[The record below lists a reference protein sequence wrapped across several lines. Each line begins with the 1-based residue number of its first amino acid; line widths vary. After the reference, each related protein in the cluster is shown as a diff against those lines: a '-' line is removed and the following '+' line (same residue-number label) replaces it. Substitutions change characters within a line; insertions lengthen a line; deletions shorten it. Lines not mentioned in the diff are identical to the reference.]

1 MPPPNSDTTFLSAL
15 TETFR
20 KYKDLAEKAAAQ
32 APDAALHAPLDPNTN
47 SIAIIMKHM
56 AGNLRSRW
64 TDFLTTDGEKP
75 GRDRDGEFVDTY
87 KSRAEML
94 ADWEAGW
101 AVLFATLAALKPS
114 DLTRIVTVRGEPHT
128 VILAAQRSLAHA
140 AYHVGQIILIARI
153 HAENEKLG
161 GKPGS
166 WKVLTMPRKGD
177 KP

>member
-1 MPPPNSDTTFLSAL
+1 MPTTDSATTYLSAL
-15 TETFR
+15 VETFR
-20 KYKDLAEKAAAQ
+20 KYKELSEKAAAQ
-32 APDAALHAPLDPNTN
+32 APDAALHAPLDANTN

-75 GRDRDGEFVDTY
+75 HRDRDGEFVDTY

-94 ADWEAGW
+94 ADWESGW
-101 AVLFATLAALKPS
+101 SVLFASLAALKPA
-114 DLTRIVTVRGEPHT
+114 DLTRIIIIRGEPHT

-140 AYHVGQIILIARI
+140 AYHAGQIILIARI

-166 WKVLTMPRKGD
+166 WKVLTMPRR
-177 KP
+177 PR